1 MLPNPQ
7 LCCMFSVSLYER
19 YSSFTASLYSS
30 IMGSTGS
37 GRSNFID
44 ELAEPEC
51 ARAPRGVG
59 SHTRDIRE
67 HTVKLQEATESMY
80 TASLANGVWFS
91 RGWTLQQSLVPPTL
105 VFYMQAWSL
114 ALPCLQGFSNP
125 KVVGAASRQN
135 AMCYTGNYFLS
146 QQTFLASHERSECT

>member
-1 MLPNPQ
+1 MLPNSQ

-19 YSSFTASLYSS
+19 YSSFTAS
-30 IMGSTGS
+30 TGS
-37 GRSNFID
+37 VRSNFID

-67 HTVKLQEATESMY
+67 HAVKLQEATESMY

-105 VFYMQAWSL
+105 VFYMQA
-114 ALPCLQGFSNP
+114 NP